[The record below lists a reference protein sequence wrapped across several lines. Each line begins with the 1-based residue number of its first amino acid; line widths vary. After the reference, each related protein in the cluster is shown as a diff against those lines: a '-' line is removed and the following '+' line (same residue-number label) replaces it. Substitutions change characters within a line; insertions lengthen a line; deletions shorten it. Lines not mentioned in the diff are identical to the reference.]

1 MSSVHPP
8 PRRQPARCTDGLVCP
23 MVAGGSGMTLL
34 VKPGEDFTAE
44 DTERRSRPPPSRG
57 SVPFVIQDILMRHA
71 ASPALLHSARV
82 KHV

>member
-1 MSSVHPP
+1 
-8 PRRQPARCTDGLVCP
+8 
-23 MVAGGSGMTLL
+23 MVVAYQFMGGDSGMTLL

-44 DTERRSRPPPSRG
+44 DTERHSHPPPL
-57 SVPFVIQDILMRHA
+57 VPFGLLRAGARFPLSSRTLMRHA